1 MNVLIQTLQG
11 VVPVFLLIVIGTM
24 LKHKKVIGPAF
35 QKSSSIICFK
45 LGLPALIF
53 LKIAGL
59 DFSGVFNFDEI
70 LIMLSITVVTMVVT
84 LLVSLKLSDVSQ
96 RGPFSQGAFR
106 GNIAIIGLA
115 LVLNL
120 YGEDLAARGAM
131 IVSVMLPVFNILSVI
146 ALTLPQHG
154 MSVKG
159 LITSLK
165 NIIQNPIILS
175 VLAALGFSLL
185 KIPVPVILG
194 RLLAYLSDLALPLAL
209 INIGGSLSARGFREK
224 GKLALYSALIKTVI
238 LPVIAVIIFYN
249 KGYNQ
254 EELGLVFLFMGAP
267 TALSSHIM
275 AESMDNDGDL
285 AALIIMVTTSLA
297 AVTTLIGISIINSL

>member
-1 MNVLIQTLQG
+1 MNVLIHTLQG
-11 VVPVFLLIVIGTM
+11 VVPVFLLIVIGSI
-24 LKHKKVIGPAF
+24 LKHRKVIGPAF

-59 DFSGVFNFDEI
+59 DFSGVFNINEI
-70 LIMLSITVVTMVVT
+70 LILLAIALITMITT
-84 LLVSLKLSDVSQ
+84 LLLSLRLKDVTQ
-96 RGPFSQGAFR
+96 RGAFSQGAFR

-131 IVSVMLPVFNILSVI
+131 IVAVMLPVFNILSVI
-146 ALTLPQHG
+146 ALTIPRHG
-154 MSVKG
+154 MSLEG
-159 LITSLK
+159 LIRSLK
-165 NIIQNPIILS
+165 NIITNPIIMA
-175 VLAALGFSLL
+175 VLAALGFSLF
-185 KIPVPVILG
+185 KIPVPVLLG
-194 RLLAYLSDLALPLAL
+194 RLLKYLADLALPLAL

-224 GKLALYSALIKTVI
+224 GKIALAAALIKVVL
-238 LPVIAVIIFYN
+238 LPVIAVIIFYK

-254 EELGLVFLFMGAP
+254 EELGLIFLIAGAP

-275 AESMDNDGDL
+275 ADAMDNDGDL
-285 AALIIMVTTSLA
+285 AALIIMVSTTLA